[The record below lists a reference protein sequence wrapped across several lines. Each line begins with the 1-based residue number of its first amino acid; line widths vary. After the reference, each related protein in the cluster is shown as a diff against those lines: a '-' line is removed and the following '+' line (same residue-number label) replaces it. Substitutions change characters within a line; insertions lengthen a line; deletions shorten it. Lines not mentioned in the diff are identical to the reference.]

1 MYYTSNQSNNEYY
14 TSYKKNMQENP
25 EKNSIKKFI
34 KLGLI
39 ILFFAFLSVAIV
51 YLVNY
56 FSTETEDPLFSSS
69 NVKTNM
75 ILTEN
80 ELLEDDD
87 DLERIELTDEA
98 LPQSI
103 QLQESTSQKIE
114 QIQLNSTDTF
124 AKENIIQKPLS
135 QTSQTANINPKD
147 IALIVEII
155 MAQMNNSP
163 EPTLEEQLINAQ
175 KQTMIKQNLKDM
187 NHYNKVVV
195 NANNQKENPSELM
208 QLRNNL
214 NTIMDEPI
222 EKSRGSSYSK
232 AIRKEISVR
241 SNEMKIIVV
250 QKGDTLSK
258 IAKKAYGRK
267 KDYHKIFT
275 ANPEIIKNP
284 DEIFVGQKLRIP
296 S

>member
-1 MYYTSNQSNNEYY
+1 MFYTSNQSNNEYY
-14 TSYKKNMQENP
+14 SSYKKNMQENP

-56 FSTETEDPLFSSS
+56 FSTETEEPLFSSS
-69 NVKTNM
+69 NVKTNI
-75 ILTEN
+75 ILTEK
-80 ELLEDDD
+80 ELLEEDTDF
-87 DLERIELTDEA
+87 ERIELTDEA

-103 QLQESTSQKIE
+103 QLQKSNSQKIE
-114 QIQLNSTDTF
+114 QIQLNATDTF
-124 AKENIIQKPLS
+124 AKENLIQKQVS
-135 QTSQTANINPKD
+135 KTSQTANINPKD

-163 EPTLEEQLINAQ
+163 EPTLEEQLVNAQ
-175 KQTMIKQNLKDM
+175 EQTMIKQNLKDM

-195 NANNQKENPSELM
+195 NTNNQKENPSELM
-208 QLRNNL
+208 QLQNNL
-214 NTIMDEPI
+214 NTIMDESI
-222 EKSRGSSYSK
+222 EKNTSSSYSK
-232 AIRKEISVR
+232 AITKEISVR
-241 SNEMKIIVV
+241 SNEMRIIVV

-258 IAKKAYGRK
+258 IAEKAYGRK
-267 KDYHKIFT
+267 KDYLKIFT

>member
-1 MYYTSNQSNNEYY
+1 MYYSSNQSDNEYY
-14 TSYKKNMQENP
+14 SSYKKNMQENP
-25 EKNSIKKFI
+25 ERSSIKRFI

-56 FSTETEDPLFSSS
+56 FSTETEDPLFSS
-69 NVKTNM
+69 NVKTEM
-75 ILTEN
+75 ILTEKKF
-80 ELLEDDD
+80 LEEDS
-87 DLERIELTDEA
+87 LEPIELTEEIR
-98 LPQSI
+98 PQSI
-103 QLQESTSQKIE
+103 QLQEATSQKIE
-114 QIQLNSTDTF
+114 QIQLNATDTF
-124 AKENIIQKPLS
+124 ATEDALQNQVSKIA
-135 QTSQTANINPKD
+135 QTAKINPKD
-147 IALIVEII
+147 IELIVEII

-175 KQTMIKQNLKDM
+175 EQTVIKQELKDM

-195 NANNQKENPSELM
+195 NSDEQGENPSQLM

-214 NTIMDEPI
+214 NSIIDEPI
-222 EKSRGSSYSK
+222 EKSSSSNYSK
-232 AIRKEISVR
+232 SITKEISVR
-241 SNEMKIIVV
+241 SNEMRIIVV

-258 IAKKAYGRK
+258 IAKRAYGRK
-267 KDYHKIFT
+267 KDYYKIFI

-284 DEIFVGQKLRIP
+284 DKIFIGQKLRIP